1 VAPRANVVHP
11 LVQALVAAAALVV
24 IGAGV
29 YASAAVA
36 RLGRE
41 LSGLNQRFDRA
52 ASGLEAVSRTAQQ
65 LEHLIAPAGSD
76 NSVPQAGQQLRL
88 TYQEMR
94 KVNEKLDAMNGQLA
108 TANENL
114 LAIRAG
120 VRRPPER
127 H

>member
-1 VAPRANVVHP
+1 VAPRVNIVHP

-41 LSGLNQRFDRA
+41 VSGLSQRFDRA
-52 ASGLEAVSRTAQQ
+52 LSGLDAVSRTAEQ
-65 LEHLIAPAGSD
+65 LEHLIAPSGSD
-76 NSVPQAGQQLRL
+76 DSAPQAGQQLRL
-88 TYQEMR
+88 TYQEMQ

-114 LAIRAG
+114 LAIGAG
-120 VRRPPER
+120 VRRTPER